1 MQPIRTI
8 WTTLVGD
15 HPGII
20 PVKFGHNPMSGFRA
34 EDVKVKKFTDDA
46 RRTTDDGQRPV
57 TIAHHEHFVLRWAQK
72 GLMKHTEQIFSFIHY
87 YILADMNRIVK
98 TLTWTHF

>member
-20 PVKFGHNPMSGFRA
+20 PMKFGQNPMSGFRG
-34 EDVKVKKFTDDA
+34 EDVKVKKFTHDDE
-46 RRTTDDGQRPV
+46 RRTKAGHNSSPWGELKSEIKLFKIGRGELKSE
-57 TIAHHEHFVLRWAQK
+57 IKLFKIGRLCSK
-72 GLMKHTEQIFSFIHY
+72 
-87 YILADMNRIVK
+87 
-98 TLTWTHF
+98 